1 MYFQN
6 KIKAGSLIILIF
18 FTAISLC
25 TNISGQALE
34 QTTSKGLRVNLIKDP
49 SLMFIHAEI
58 VIYYSEIKDP
68 AVPYLTLMNIF
79 DDQIKDPR
87 AGLLNTLFK
96 MGNDVKIDYR
106 IDHLIIKIN
115 FLPSDINHFVNFL
128 KGLFN
133 YKGFSLKGF
142 NYSTKNF
149 WRLFTKKGDWKR
161 TIAAQIAFSKLFN
174 EDHPGEFLVPGKNL
188 QRLNLSH
195 VRSFYKKNYTLPNS
209 YLTIQGDIRPY
220 VLFGLIEKGF
230 RHFKNLKANYD
241 KFRYDRYKS
250 NRKVIIVD
258 NGSNGTPYIYWID
271 PLPPSDN
278 IDHHHGRIIN
288 NILFGYPL
296 GRISRS
302 ASSSGIKNF
311 NITGITHHHR
321 NIAILCKKIRIGYRD
336 IEKFIFIADNIIRK
350 LGVGRIGRKEYL
362 DSYNFIFRKG
372 EIDSDNYEVKAEK
385 KIAVS
390 FGGDN
395 KLKNGTGRNSVL
407 KDLSYANFNKLLS
420 DPSGSYNVNRNKK
433 KGIIIIFGKAS
444 LIKRYLRNIK
454 PEVIKIR

>member
-6 KIKAGSLIILIF
+6 NIKSGSIIILIF
-18 FTAISLC
+18 FIAITLC
-25 TNISGQALE
+25 TNISGQGLE
-34 QTTSKGLRVNLIKDP
+34 QTTSKGLRVNLLKDP

-68 AVPYLTLMNIF
+68 AVPYLTLLNIF
-79 DDQIKDPR
+79 DNQIKNPQ

-96 MGNDVKIDYR
+96 IGNDVKIDYR
-106 IDHLIIKIN
+106 IDHLIIKLN
-115 FLPSDINHFVNFL
+115 FLPTDINQFVSFL
-128 KGLFN
+128 KGLYS

-149 WRLFTKKGDWKR
+149 WKLFTKKDEWKKI
-161 TIAAQIAFSKLFN
+161 IAAQIAFSKLFN
-174 EDHPGEFLVPGKNL
+174 EDHPGKFLVPGKNL

-195 VRSFYKKNYTLPNS
+195 VRSFYKNNFTLPNS
-209 YLTIQGDIRPY
+209 YLTVQGVIRPY
-220 VLFGLIEKGF
+220 VLFGLIEKEF

-250 NRKVIIVD
+250 DRKVIIVD
-258 NGSNGTPYIYWID
+258 DGTNGTPYMYWID

-278 IDHHHGRIIN
+278 IDYHHARIIN

-311 NITGITHHHR
+311 NITGNIHHHR
-321 NIAILCKKIRIGYRD
+321 NIAILCKRIRIGYRD
-336 IEKFIFIADNIIRK
+336 IEKFIFIADNIIKK
-350 LGVGRIGRKEYL
+350 LGVARIRRKEYL
-362 DSYNFIFRKG
+362 DSYNFVFRKG

-385 KIAVS
+385 KISGS
-390 FGGDN
+390 FAGNN
-395 KLKNGTGRNSVL
+395 KLKKEKGENNLL
-407 KDLSYANFNKLLS
+407 KDLSYANFNKILS
-420 DPSGSYNVNRNKK
+420 NPSGNYNVNRNKK
-433 KGIIIIFGKAS
+433 KGIIVIFGNAS